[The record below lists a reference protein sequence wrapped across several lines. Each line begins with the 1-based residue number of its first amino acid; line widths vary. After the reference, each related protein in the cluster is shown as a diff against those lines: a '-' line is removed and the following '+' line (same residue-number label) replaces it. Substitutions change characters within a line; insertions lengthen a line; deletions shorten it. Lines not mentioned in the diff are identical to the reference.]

1 VSIDRRDVRA
11 VLLDMDGT
19 LIDSDGSVE
28 RAWRAW
34 AERYGVTEADA
45 MAAAHGG
52 PAAGTVRRLA
62 PQLSDDEVAEAAQLQ
77 LQLQYDD
84 LTGVS
89 AARGAGELLAVLCRR
104 GLPWAVVTSADRRL
118 AAARLR
124 AGGIDP
130 PVLVTDDDVEHGKPH
145 PDGYLAAA
153 AMIGVAPARCLVVE
167 DTAAGIS
174 AGTAA
179 GMRVAALRGLAA
191 DCSITHLGELA
202 KWLDIDDG

>member
-1 VSIDRRDVRA
+1 MSIDLADVRA

-19 LIDSDGSVE
+19 LIASDGPVE
-28 RAWRAW
+28 RAWKAW
-34 AERYGVTEADA
+34 AARFGVAEAAA

-62 PQLSDDEVAEAAQLQ
+62 PHLSDDEVVEAAQLQ
-77 LQLQYDD
+77 LRLQYDD
-84 LTGVS
+84 LVDVT
-89 AARGAGELLAVLCRR
+89 AARGARELLAVLGRR
-104 GLPWAVVTSADRRL
+104 RLPWAVVTSADRRL

-130 PVLVTDDDVEHGKPH
+130 PVLVTDDDIEHGKPH

-153 AMIGVAPARCLVVE
+153 ARVGVAPAHCLVVE
-167 DTAAGIS
+167 DSAVGIS

-179 GMRVAALRGLAA
+179 GMSVAALRGLAA
-191 DCSITHLGELA
+191 DFSIAHLGELA
-202 KWLDIDDG
+202 DLLDADAG